1 MKRFIP
7 AILAAFLVSGS
18 AYAQTINLGPGG
30 VSVDPRSPRERA
42 IDREDRREMRM
53 RERERA
59 ERRADRREWR
69 AERRGRDCRTVTTRT
84 ETPRGVVRR
93 ETRVCD

>member
-7 AILAAFLVSGS
+7 AILAAVLLSGS

-30 VSVDPRSPRERA
+30 ISVDPRSSRERA
-42 IDREDRREMRM
+42 IDRDDRREMRM
-53 RERERA
+53 RERDRA
-59 ERRADRREWR
+59 ERRERREYR
-69 AERRGRDCRTVTTRT
+69 AERRGRDCRIVRTRT